1 MRNLILWVIMA
12 VGLLVPVGIIR
23 VTAAFL
29 LLTFFPGILIWSFA
43 DFEEQNPLL
52 YLLCGAA
59 FLTVLVYYCSWFVF
73 FPIPLVISFGCVL
86 VLEKRKIP
94 LPVIDK
100 KTVILLGCM
109 LFMIVY
115 LYPWGDYVDFYPPG
129 DEMKLHLLYTN
140 TIVTEHAFPTMYPL
154 YPEIYHISQPLG
166 FHGVT
171 AFVGD
176 ASRTSFIPVATFVG
190 IFMASLGC
198 VSIYFLGKTLFSEEK
213 GIAAAFS
220 FAFLSFVSHQLGVAG
235 SYVVLA
241 GITLY
246 IGAAAVLV
254 RASRQK
260 TRNSYILAGLFC
272 AACLSTDMNAFFPL
286 VLFFILFLVMNR
298 VLFPVLAAFILFSL
312 PQLARLTLPA
322 PTSLELHFI
331 QEWFQHN
338 SITTLGELW
347 VVLFSVGP
355 LLLIFALLQ
364 LFSMRKFRSLTVA
377 SLAKNP
383 YMYLGL
389 LSIPFFVPVL
399 LGRILPFWYVLDSVL
414 IFRLV
419 CIPLSLLSGL
429 FLVQLKTL
437 AQIKFFIS
445 GLLLFSVVVHVT
457 DPFVILPSSSPTVDY
472 DALSAYQWISENT
485 ATGTSFCN
493 FTTYGD
499 SSTWIPA
506 VAARRIFLPFH
517 LYYQG
522 DNAMS
527 RLHLPERFTDS
538 MTLRTMPDSEF
549 AKDILEKYGFSYVYI
564 DEKSPVDVTNFL
576 NSSLYRVEFHEGAVY
591 IFSVTDGEPPP
602 CKIIRY
608 HQGTDALYGSK
619 SYVYFSNLKGG
630 SILGVYYRDQ
640 GFGNVDVEINDE
652 YVGTVFRF
660 DSGDHFLA
668 LFVLPSGEDV
678 TVSFLPYAD
687 IFYIEYLVIFECG

>member
-1 MRNLILWVIMA
+1 MA
-12 VGLLVPVGIIR
+12 CGLLVPVGFVR

-29 LLTFFPGILIWSFA
+29 LVTFFPGVLILSFA
-43 DFEEQNPLL
+43 DFEEETPLL
-52 YLLCGAA
+52 CLLCGAA

-73 FPIPLVISFGCVL
+73 FPIPLVVSFGCVL

-100 KTVILLGCM
+100 KTIILLGCM

-115 LYPWGDYVDFYPPG
+115 LYPWKDYVDFYPPG
-129 DEMKLHLLYTN
+129 DEMKIHLLYTS
-140 TIVTEHAFPTMYPL
+140 TIVTEHALPRDYSPL
-154 YPEIYHISQPLG
+154 YPEIHKISQPLG

-171 AFVGD
+171 AFVGN
-176 ASRTSFIPVATFVG
+176 ASRTSFIPVTTFVG
-190 IFMASLGC
+190 IVMASLGC

-220 FAFLSFVSHQLGVAG
+220 FAFLSFVFHQLGIAG

-260 TRNSYILAGLFC
+260 TRNIYILAGLFC
-272 AACLSTDMNAFFPL
+272 AACFSTDMNAFFPF
-286 VLFFILFLVMNR
+286 VLFFILLLVMNR
-298 VLFPVLAAFILFSL
+298 FLFPILAAFILFSL
-312 PQLARLTLPA
+312 PQLARLALPA

-331 QEWFQHN
+331 EEWFQHN
-338 SITTLGELW
+338 SITNFGEFW

-355 LLLIFALLQ
+355 LLLVFALLQ
-364 LFSMRKFRSLTVA
+364 LFSMHKIRSLTVT
-377 SLAKNP
+377 SLAENP

-389 LSIPFFVPVL
+389 LSIPFFIPVL

-414 IFRLV
+414 ILRLV
-419 CIPLSLLSGL
+419 CVPLSLLSGL

-437 AQIKFFIS
+437 GQTKFFIS
-445 GLLLFSVVVHVT
+445 GLILFSVVVHVT
-457 DPFVILPSSSPTVDY
+457 DPFVILPLSSPTVDH

-506 VAARRIFLPFH
+506 AAARRVFLPFH

-527 RLHLPERFTDS
+527 RLNLPERFTDS
-538 MTLRTMPDSEF
+538 MILRTMPDSEF
-549 AKDILEKYGFSYVYI
+549 AKNILEKYGFSYVYI

-576 NSSLYRVEFHEGAVY
+576 DSSLYRVEFHEGSVY
-591 IFSVTDGEPPP
+591 IFSVTEGEPLP
-602 CKIIRY
+602 CRIIRY
-608 HQGTDALYGSK
+608 HQGTDALYKSK

-640 GFGNVDVEINDE
+640 GFGNVDVEINGE
-652 YVGTVFRF
+652 YVGTIFRF
-660 DSGDHFLA
+660 DSENHFLA

-678 TVSFLPYAD
+678 TVSFLPYID
-687 IFYIEYLVIFECG
+687 TFYIEYLVIFECG